1 MEIPRVIVVN
11 AQIALDE
18 RELEERFV
26 RAAGPGGQKVNK
38 TSSAVEL
45 RFDAANSPSLP
56 DDVRARLLT
65 IAGRR
70 ANLAGVIVIS
80 AMRHRTQERNRADA
94 EERLVEM
101 IRAACVVQKPRRET
115 RTPRNERAR
124 RTDSKVKRGKI
135 KALRGK
141 VQDD

>member
-1 MEIPRVIVVN
+1 MIVVN
-11 AQIALDE
+11 SQIALDE

-38 TSSAVEL
+38 TSTAVEL

-70 ANLAGVIVIS
+70 ASLAGVIVIS
-80 AMRHRTQERNRADA
+80 AMRHRSQDRNRQDA
-94 EERLVEM
+94 LDRLCEM
-101 IRAACVVQKPRRET
+101 IRAACVVQKPRHQT

-124 RTDSKVKRGKI
+124 RTDSKVKRGRI

-141 VQDD
+141 VEDD

>member
-1 MEIPRVIVVN
+1 VIEVN
-11 AQIALDE
+11 AYIALDE

-38 TSSAVEL
+38 TSTAVEL

-56 DDVRARLLT
+56 EDVRARLLT

-70 ANLAGVIVIS
+70 ASNAGVIVIS
-80 AMRHRTQERNRADA
+80 AMRHRTQDRNRADA
-94 EERLVEM
+94 QDRLVEM
-101 IRAACVVQKPRRET
+101 IRAACVVQKPRTKT
-115 RTPRNERAR
+115 RTPHGQRMQ
-124 RTDSKVKRGKI
+124 RTDSKVKRGRV

-141 VQDD
+141 VQDE